1 MKETL
6 RLIICLVTGVAIGWW
21 LSGSGDK
28 RLEQT
33 EPNPD
38 QQGQSVISAPDA
50 EATEEQ
56 ALTEDKTS
64 DASKL
69 SAQEIEKLKLDIEVK
84 KQEINELMAQYEA
97 SMDDKD
103 KKAAL
108 KQELAVLMEQYN
120 QMVLPLALEQMKAQ
134 TQ

>member
-33 EPNPD
+33 EPNPA
-38 QQGQSVISAPDA
+38 QQGQSVISAPAA

-56 ALTEDKTS
+56 ALTEDKTI

-69 SAQEIEKLKLDIEVK
+69 SDQEIEKLKLDIEVK

>member
-69 SAQEIEKLKLDIEVK
+69 SDQEIEKLKLDIEVK

>member
-33 EPNPD
+33 ESNPA
-38 QQGQSVISAPDA
+38 QQGQSVISAPAA

-69 SAQEIEKLKLDIEVK
+69 SDQEIEKLKLDIEVK